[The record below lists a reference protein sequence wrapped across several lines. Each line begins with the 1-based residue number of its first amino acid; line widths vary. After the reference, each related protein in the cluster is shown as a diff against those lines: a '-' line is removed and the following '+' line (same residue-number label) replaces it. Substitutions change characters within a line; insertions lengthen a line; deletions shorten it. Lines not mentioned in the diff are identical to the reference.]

1 MRQTQK
7 EIDFYTASSNTNKVR
22 NLDYE
27 NEKDY
32 RRPAW
37 AWKSLWQTLISPKK
51 RPSLPPF
58 VSTNPKSSWS
68 DTASKATN
76 KEKLKKNPKIQSNK
90 QRKWE
95 KNQLFP
101 FNRESL

>member
-7 EIDFYTASSNTNKVR
+7 EIDFYTAISNTDKVR
-22 NLDYE
+22 NLDYK

-51 RPSLPPF
+51 RPSLAPL

-68 DTASKATN
+68 NTASKATN
-76 KEKLKKNPKIQSNK
+76 KEKLIKIQKFNQISK
-90 QRKWE
+90 EYE
-95 KNQLFP
+95 KEINFFP
-101 FNRESL
+101 

>member
-1 MRQTQK
+1 MRHTQK
-7 EIDFYTASSNTNKVR
+7 EIDFYTAISNTNKVR

-32 RRPAW
+32 RKPAW
-37 AWKSLWQTLISPKK
+37 ACKSLWQTLISPKK
-51 RPSLPPF
+51 RPSLPTF

-76 KEKLKKNPKIQSNK
+76 KEKLKKIQKFNQISKEN
-90 QRKWE
+90 E
-95 KNQLFP
+95 KEINFFP
-101 FNRESL
+101 

>member
-32 RRPAW
+32 RRPA
-37 AWKSLWQTLISPKK
+37 
-51 RPSLPPF
+51 
-58 VSTNPKSSWS
+58 
-68 DTASKATN
+68 
-76 KEKLKKNPKIQSNK
+76 
-90 QRKWE
+90 
-95 KNQLFP
+95 
-101 FNRESL
+101 